1 MRAAGLQDSGAMFL
15 LVVLLTR
22 LGGLHAGP
30 DPHKTFLQ
38 TTVPEKLSSSDSKS
52 DPENN
57 VAYIITI
64 EGKPYFVHLKKQSFL
79 SSASVVY
86 SYDKDDSQR
95 SKPLLVQMDCSY
107 HGYVAGFPNSRVSL
121 NTCSGL
127 RGTLQFKN
135 ISYGIEPM
143 EALSGFVHM
152 IYKEKNDNTNI
163 PLLGNNGT
171 YSRNS
176 LYEVRKSSERTKL
189 FKSFPRYL
197 ETYIVVDKN
206 LFDYMG
212 SDIKAVTQKIIQII
226 GFVNTM
232 LTQLK
237 MTVIISSIE
246 IWSNKNKISTIGSP
260 NHILSRF
267 LEWKSKHLLRP
278 HHIAYFFAFKKRTS
292 FIGATFPGKICNK
305 KYAAGVALV
314 AYIITI
320 EGKPYFV
327 HLKKQSFLSSAS
339 VVYSYDKDDSQR
351 SKPLLVQMD
360 CNYHGYVAGFPNS
373 RVSLNTCSGLRGT
386 LQFKN
391 ISYGIEPMEALSG
404 FVHMIYKEKNDN
416 TNIPLLG
423 DNNTYSHNSLYEVRK
438 SSERTKLFKSFHR
451 NLETY
456 IVVDKNLYPEGL
468 SLESYTISIVQLLG
482 FNLGLS
488 YEDTDTCLCSGD
500 ICTMSPD
507 AVYSEGVKDF
517 STCSLD
523 DFKYFASNSGL
534 DCLQNIVPEVPV
546 YRQRSVCGNG
556 VLEQGEQCD
565 CGTPVNCTHK
575 SCCDPRTCTKKKGKD
590 CGSGEC
596 CTKNCKIRPIG
607 ILCRKS
613 LDECDFTEYCNGVT
627 GHCVPDTFARDGQSC
642 DSGQAFCYEGRC
654 RLHTKQCRNLIGGA
668 SRGAPFSCYDE
679 VNSRGDRYGNCGP
692 SYCDFPNLLCGKLVC
707 AWPHRELITRA
718 NLSVI
723 YTHVRDEICVSTF
736 LNKDK
741 YPRNSLTTVERPE
754 DRDETFVQDGTVCG
768 PDMFCYHYACVEVRH
783 RIDFRA
789 CDSSR
794 HCNNNG
800 ICNNFNHCHCKDGFV
815 PPNCQPKKGE
825 FGSIDDGHE
834 IKTAKSYLE
843 ETSPTLPKHR
853 FQLIFY
859 ISVPVLIITAALLVK
874 WKKIKEQC
882 YRGETETE
890 RSVSEESS
898 SSSKSSSSES
908 NSL

>member
-456 IVVDKNLYPEGL
+456 IVVDKNLFDYMGSDIKAVTQKIIQIIGFVNTMLTQLKMTVVISSIEIWSNKNKISTTGSPNHILSRFLEWKSKHLFRPHHIAYFFAFKKSPSFIGATFPGKICNKKYAAGVALYPEGL

-596 CTKNCKIRPIG
+596 CTKNCK
-607 ILCRKS
+607 
-613 LDECDFTEYCNGVT
+613 
-627 GHCVPDTFARDGQSC
+627 
-642 DSGQAFCYEGRC
+642 
-654 RLHTKQCRNLIGGA
+654 
-668 SRGAPFSCYDE
+668 
-679 VNSRGDRYGNCGP
+679 
-692 SYCDFPNLLCGKLVC
+692 
-707 AWPHRELITRA
+707 
-718 NLSVI
+718 
-723 YTHVRDEICVSTF
+723 
-736 LNKDK
+736 
-741 YPRNSLTTVERPE
+741 
-754 DRDETFVQDGTVCG
+754 
-768 PDMFCYHYACVEVRH
+768 FCYHYACVEVRH